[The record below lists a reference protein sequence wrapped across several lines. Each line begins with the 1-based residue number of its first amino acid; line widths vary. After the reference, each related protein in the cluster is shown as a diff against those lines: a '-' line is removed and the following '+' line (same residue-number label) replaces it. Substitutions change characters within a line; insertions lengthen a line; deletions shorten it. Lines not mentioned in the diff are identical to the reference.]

1 MEMTYKIPEYMIP
14 IIDAY
19 YENDA
24 KKLHQMVDK
33 VLKNLH
39 FIDVNKEDFYS
50 LATDIFVNKVIP
62 SYNPEKSFESFLYS
76 TLYKKF
82 CTAMTRST
90 RYKRC
95 TKIKVVEKDEN
106 GKTIT
111 REVVIPDESL
121 NAPFNDDDDSTLGDV
136 IQCKHTVESEVFGE
150 KEYGYSRKMEKY
162 LNRLSLLQ
170 KEVLRL
176 ISIGFSVDDILE
188 ELHINKKQYDD
199 CYNAIHS
206 YRNISILM

>member
-1 MEMTYKIPEYMIP
+1 MDIQLYMIP
-14 IIDAY
+14 IINSY

-24 KKLHQMVDK
+24 KKLHQIVDK

-39 FIDVNKEDFYS
+39 FIDVDKEDYYS
-50 LATDIFVNKVIP
+50 LASEIFVKEVIP
-62 SYNPEKSFESFLYS
+62 NYNHEKPFESFLYS
-76 TLYKKF
+76 SLYKKF
-82 CTAMTRST
+82 CTAMTRSK

-95 TKIKVVEKDEN
+95 MKIQIEEKDEN
-106 GKTIT
+106 GKTII
-111 REVVIPDESL
+111 RDVIIPDERLDAPL
-121 NAPFNDDDDSTLGDV
+121 NDDDSTLGDV
-136 IQCKHTVESEVFGE
+136 IRCKHTVESEVFGE

-162 LNRLSLLQ
+162 LSRLSLLQ
-170 KEVLRL
+170 REVLKL

-206 YRNISILM
+206 YRNTSILM